1 MTVYVIAL
9 AGAVVIAALAYK
21 IGQLKE
27 RLLLTLSVTACAKA
41 RCDCP
46 PWPVAGAAV
55 AQELDY
61 LPEKDF
67 PALWE
72 WLARLEKLRDQLN

>member
-1 MTVYVIAL
+1 MQ
-9 AGAVVIAALAYK
+9 K
-21 IGQLKE
+21 IKRNSTKQRRKW
-27 RLLLTLSVTACAKA
+27 LLGLMLLPILFVNACARA
-41 RCDCP
+41 RCDFP
-46 PWPVAGAAV
+46 PWPIAGAAV

-72 WLARLEKLRDQLN
+72 WLARLDKLRDQLN

>member
-1 MTVYVIAL
+1 MQ
-9 AGAVVIAALAYK
+9 K
-21 IGQLKE
+21 IKQNTTRLWRKWP
-27 RLLLTLSVTACAKA
+27 RVLMLLLMLFVNGCAKA

-46 PWPVAGAAV
+46 PWPIAGAAV

-61 LPEKDF
+61 LPEKEF

-72 WLARLEKLRDQLN
+72 WLARLDKLRDQLN

>member
-1 MTVYVIAL
+1 M
-9 AGAVVIAALAYK
+9 
-21 IGQLKE
+21 LKNE
-27 RLLLTLSVTACAKA
+27 RNSTKQQQKWPRVLMLLLTLSVTACAKA

-55 AQELDY
+55 AEELDY

>member
-1 MTVYVIAL
+1 MQ
-9 AGAVVIAALAYK
+9 K
-21 IGQLKE
+21 IKRNTTKQRRKWPRVLM
-27 RLLLTLSVTACAKA
+27 LLLTLSASGCAKA
-41 RCDCP
+41 ICDSP

-55 AQELDY
+55 ARELDY

>member
-1 MTVYVIAL
+1 MQ
-9 AGAVVIAALAYK
+9 K
-21 IGQLKE
+21 IKRNTTKQRRKWLHGLM
-27 RLLLTLSVTACAKA
+27 LLLTLSASGCAKA

-72 WLARLEKLRDQLN
+72 WLARLDKLRDQLN